1 MINKIIIGI
10 ACLITL
16 NVAAQ
21 KADWEKVYFK
31 YQNLPAAPVKPMAT
45 TYELS
50 VLTDVDG
57 TRKKLIEDRMALE
70 NSIMQTNQVLLK
82 QNKPIIYAPVDENY
96 YPIERKATEVESLIN
111 IQGCTKSYTA
121 QFSIVVKFMGFEFL
135 GNTVKSKKVKENNI
149 DVTKYYNEITYK
161 SKVIYQVFDANAVM
175 VREVVVNGTNNN
187 KTRSQTQLFNSL
199 IDAEQWYA
207 VSQNKKE
214 WIEAEDNRS
223 HQEAIAEL
231 NRQLNSDYGYTINGV
246 RLSIATSKDNK
257 TNKYPDFREAY
268 QHAVMGYNYLETDK
282 NKANEYLMKAIA
294 IWEKAL
300 SESNI
305 TNKKARINNQYTG
318 ALLVNL
324 ILAYTFVENF
334 EKVKEYK
341 IRTKTIDLSGGI
353 ENRLQEI
360 DQVSM
365 DYQKRY
371 AVNHIQ

>member
-1 MINKIIIGI
+1 
-10 ACLITL
+10 L

-96 YPIERKATEVESLIN
+96 YPIERKATEIESLIN

-214 WIEAEDNRS
+214 WIESEDNRS